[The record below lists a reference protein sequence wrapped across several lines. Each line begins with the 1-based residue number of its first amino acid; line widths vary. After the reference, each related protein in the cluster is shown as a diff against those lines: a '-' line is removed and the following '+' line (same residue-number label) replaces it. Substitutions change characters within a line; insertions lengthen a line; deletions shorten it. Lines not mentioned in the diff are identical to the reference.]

1 MISPRNIRRGLRSCW
16 RTLRLAALLFL
27 LPPVLVGSAFPPGGL
42 SSSVSSLTRPIE
54 FDYGSW
60 TLDAITVKFADWGLN
75 FNHFLTPEKQSRI
88 VLATLEQVQRVN
100 ELKAQVLIIYADP
113 NISDPETASE
123 SARVR
128 LEDEQT
134 RLDALAP
141 LAESILQAQLQDIL
155 NDVGM
160 DWLGQVL
167 PPSLFQTSEMPY
179 SLVISPRDTITQTLD
194 IPLVPGI
201 TTQTMEKL
209 EDRIFADLD
218 HAALV
223 VPIGGVGTYPTMVS
237 QTTNLVWLT
246 ETISHEWVHNFLA
259 LRPLGINYY
268 TSDVLRTINET
279 TASLAGKEL
288 GMLILARYYPE
299 FLPAPSSSNQLDPAE
314 PEQASFNYQ
323 VEMRNTR
330 VEVDRLLTE
339 GKVEEAE
346 TYMEAR
352 RGFFWENGYLIRKL
366 NQAYFAFYGAYND
379 VAGGGA
385 AGEDPVG
392 PAVVAYREQFSCVG
406 DFLKSIAWVK
416 SFGEL
421 LERLPD

>member
-1 MISPRNIRRGLRSCW
+1 
-16 RTLRLAALLFL
+16 
-27 LPPVLVGSAFPPGGL
+27 
-42 SSSVSSLTRPIE
+42 
-54 FDYGSW
+54 
-60 TLDAITVKFADWGLN
+60 
-75 FNHFLTPEKQSRI
+75 
-88 VLATLEQVQRVN
+88 
-100 ELKAQVLIIYADP
+100 
-113 NISDPETASE
+113 
-123 SARVR
+123 
-128 LEDEQT
+128 
-134 RLDALAP
+134 
-141 LAESILQAQLQDIL
+141 
-155 NDVGM
+155 
-160 DWLGQVL
+160 
-167 PPSLFQTSEMPY
+167 
-179 SLVISPRDTITQTLD
+179 
-194 IPLVPGI
+194 
-201 TTQTMEKL
+201 MEKL

-288 GMLILARYYPE
+288 GMLILAKYYPE
-299 FLPAPSSSNQLDPAE
+299 FLPAPSSSSQVQPSE

-385 AGEDPVG
+385 AGKDPVG

>member
-223 VPIGGVGTYPTMVS
+223 VPIGGVGD
-237 QTTNLVWLT
+237 L
-246 ETISHEWVHNFLA
+246 SHHGQPNNQPGLA
-259 LRPLGINYY
+259 DGDDLPRMGPQFP
-268 TSDVLRTINET
+268 R
-279 TASLAGKEL
+279 
-288 GMLILARYYPE
+288 
-299 FLPAPSSSNQLDPAE
+299 PAP
-314 PEQASFNYQ
+314 
-323 VEMRNTR
+323 
-330 VEVDRLLTE
+330 
-339 GKVEEAE
+339 
-346 TYMEAR
+346 
-352 RGFFWENGYLIRKL
+352 
-366 NQAYFAFYGAYND
+366 
-379 VAGGGA
+379 AG
-385 AGEDPVG
+385 D
-392 PAVVAYREQFSCVG
+392 
-406 DFLKSIAWVK
+406 
-416 SFGEL
+416 
-421 LERLPD
+421 